1 MVGGENYG
9 KGSSREH
16 AALAPRYLGVKV
28 KLTKG
33 FARIHKENL
42 IDFGILPLVFADPG
56 DYVGITQGDT
66 VSITGIRQRLASG
79 ASEFDVEING
89 RTIKALLEVSP
100 RHRKILLA
108 GGVLNY
114 AAAGGKV

>member
-1 MVGGENYG
+1 VVGGENYG
-9 KGSSREH
+9 QGSSREH

-28 KLTKG
+28 KLAKG

-42 IDFGILPLVFADPG
+42 IDFGILPLVFADPRDYDNIARG
-56 DYVGITQGDT
+56 DQ
-66 VSITGIRQRLASG
+66 VSLSGLRAFVASG
-79 ASEFDVEING
+79 DSEIEVTVG
-89 RTIKALLEVSP
+89 GSRIKALLEASP

-114 AAAGGKV
+114 AARI